1 MEAEADAFG
10 LNAARQPDGAAQAA
24 LHLAEYRKMQP
35 GAVEEVILFDHP
47 SGWNRIHRAMLWKA
61 ENLSAADIAAYDSQ
75 HHPRGVDR

>member
-35 GAVEEVILFDHP
+35 GAVEEIIFFDRP
-47 SGWNRIHRAMLWKA
+47 SGWRPSDSRARPKFYVRRGDVRRPVRTV
-61 ENLSAADIAAYDSQ
+61 NITV
-75 HHPRGVDR
+75 PRY